1 MMAASFGAVT
11 DYTGMLARIITP
23 LIKRAKGAVSLVL
36 VTMLT
41 SMGLNIVMADPYG
54 SSLLGARMFK
64 DAYQKEGLKPV
75 VLSVAMGDSGTALSH
90 IIPWNLFGALL
101 AGTLGLAVAEWAP
114 YTFMAYLTPV
124 VAFVMANL
132 FKGRLSGGDDQVTE
146 ERVGRLA
153 DPTHLA

>member
-1 MMAASFGAVT
+1 
-11 DYTGMLARIITP
+11 
-23 LIKRAKGAVSLVL
+23 
-36 VTMLT
+36 
-41 SMGLNIVMADPYG
+41 
-54 SSLLGARMFK
+54 
-64 DAYQKEGLKPV
+64 
-75 VLSVAMGDSGTALSH
+75 MGDSGTALSH

-132 FKGRLSGGDDQVTE
+132 FKGRLSGGGDQVSE
-146 ERVGRLA
+146 EQVGQLA